1 MSHTPRGMTRDES
14 APAGARTEWPP
25 AASPSSDEAGGF
37 GELLRRLLRGE
48 NLGRDGAARLLDT
61 LLGGDV
67 TDAQIGAALI
77 AMAAKGET
85 VEELTGMAEVMRRR
99 CARVSSAQRLFIDTA
114 GTGSSS
120 VKTFNVSTAA
130 ALVTAGAG
138 LPVAKH
144 GGRAVTSRTGSA
156 DVLAALGV
164 RADAPPRVAEACL
177 NAIGVC
183 FMFAPVYHAA
193 TARVAGVRRELGVHT
208 VFNLLGPLTN
218 PARAPRQIV
227 GVWHPALVE
236 PMARALAALGTERA
250 WVVHGLDGLDEVTVS
265 ARTRV
270 AEACAGR
277 VETFEIGP
285 EDFGLETASL
295 DGARARDA
303 EASAAAVRSI
313 LEGQRRDAARALVVA
328 NAAAALFV
336 GGAAGDLREAAR
348 LAETSIDGGAARA
361 KLQELVRATN
371 A

>member
-1 MSHTPRGMTRDES
+1 MTRDES
-14 APAGARTEWPP
+14 VPAVARTEWPP
-25 AASPSSDEAGGF
+25 PAVRRPDEASSF
-37 GELLRRLLRGE
+37 APLLRSLLRGE
-48 NLGRDGAARLLDT
+48 NLGRDGAARLLDS
-61 LLGGDV
+61 LLDGDA
-67 TDAQIGAALI
+67 TDAQIGAALV
-77 AMAAKGET
+77 ALAAKGET

-99 CARVSSAQRLFIDTA
+99 SQRIASRHKLFLDTA

-130 ALVTAGAG
+130 AFVTAGAG

-156 DVLAALGV
+156 DVLTALGV
-164 RADAPPRVAEACL
+164 RADAPPQIAEACL
-177 NAIGVC
+177 NEIGVC

-218 PARAPRQIV
+218 PAGAPRQIV
-227 GVWHPALVE
+227 GVWHAALVA
-236 PMARALAALGTERA
+236 PVARALAALGTERA
-250 WVVHGLDGLDEVTVS
+250 WVVHGLDGLDEVTVA

-270 AEACAGR
+270 AEARGGR

-285 EDFGLETASL
+285 EDFGLTRAAL
-295 DGARARDA
+295 DEARADDA
-303 EASAAAVRSI
+303 GASALTVRDV
-313 LEGQRRDAARALVVA
+313 LEGRRRDAARSLVVA

-336 GGAAGDLREAAR
+336 GGAAGGLGEAAR
-348 LAETSIDGGAARA
+348 LAEASIDNGAAHA
-361 KLQELVRATN
+361 KLQELVRATS